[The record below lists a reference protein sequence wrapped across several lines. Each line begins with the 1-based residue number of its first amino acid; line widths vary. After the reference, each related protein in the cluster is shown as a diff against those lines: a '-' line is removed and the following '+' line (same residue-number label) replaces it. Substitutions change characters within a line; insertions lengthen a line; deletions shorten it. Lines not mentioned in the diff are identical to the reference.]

1 MTAFNWVYSA
11 VVTENG
17 QTLRLMCYNTK
28 TCCNRKRSNAVDSL
42 FNVCNLT
49 VICYKDL

>member
-17 QTLRLMCYNTK
+17 QTLILISCNRKRPNARQMS
-28 TCCNRKRSNAVDSL
+28 CNRKRSNAVDSSL
-42 FNVCNLT
+42 
-49 VICYKDL
+49 